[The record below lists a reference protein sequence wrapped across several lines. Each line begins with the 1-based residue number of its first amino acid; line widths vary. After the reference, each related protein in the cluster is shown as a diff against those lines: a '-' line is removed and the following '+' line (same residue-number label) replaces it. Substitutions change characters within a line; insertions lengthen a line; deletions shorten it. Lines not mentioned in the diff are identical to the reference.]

1 MMNKKEILKKV
12 GGILNELNEQFQYLS
27 QSPDNLNELE
37 LELFSANANFLSDH
51 LSILV
56 KLNDTKVESDNVK
69 VEDPEVGF
77 SLTKSGNLSQS
88 PEKQVEKNV
97 PDWKLDEEAEKEPE
111 LTFEFEEKQSDSP
124 FEQPLTD
131 DEKRVIDEKT
141 TLKAAVGEHK
151 EDYADLESAEHREIE
166 EIEIKNLEEK
176 DEEVFQQEVVIS
188 ERTIA
193 VPVEAPEEKPALTV
207 NELLSR
213 SMPQQTVAG
222 QFNSRQA
229 TDLKG
234 MISLNDK
241 LLFVRDLFNGY
252 SLAYSEA
259 LELLNRF
266 DSFEAADNFLKQNY
280 AVKNNWVDKQVVA
293 DKFYEILNLRFAK

>member
-1 MMNKKEILKKV
+1 MNKKEILKKV
-12 GGILNELNEQFQYLS
+12 GGILNELNEQFEYLS

-56 KLNDTKVESDNVK
+56 KLNDTKVEGKNIEKVTQSHETQDEENVPNWK
-69 VEDPEVGF
+69 FDVED
-77 SLTKSGNLSQS
+77 
-88 PEKQVEKNV
+88 
-97 PDWKLDEEAEKEPE
+97 EKEPG
-111 LTFEFEEKQSDSP
+111 LTFEFEEQTDRI

-141 TLKAAVGEHK
+141 TLKTAGGEDE
-151 EDYADLESAEHREIE
+151 EDPMDLEAAEHSDIDNVEIR
-166 EIEIKNLEEK
+166 NLEEK
-176 DEEVFQQEVVIS
+176 DEEVFQKEVVIS

-193 VPVEAPEEKPALTV
+193 VPVEATPGDKPALTV
-207 NELLSR
+207 NDLLSR
-213 SMPQQTVAG
+213 NMPQQTVGG

-280 AVKNNWVDKQVVA
+280 ALKNHWADKPDVA
-293 DKFYEILNLRFAK
+293 DKFYGILNLRFAK